1 MFLTFCQDQ
10 QYPTP
15 AGFGRILKPLLKKPA
30 IRKADQSHRAFTDE
44 EELRLLFLS
53 PAYRDG
59 TQAPKRLLGAFYV
72 CSPGRGRVNCVSL
85 MWGRA
90 LRRRSLG
97 DRHQR

>member
-30 IRKADQSHRAFTDE
+30 IRKADQNHRAFTD

-59 TQAPKRLLGAFYV
+59 THKRPSDYWVPLLGLFTGARQGELCQLNV
-72 CSPGRGRVNCVSL
+72 GTCAAKAISG
-85 MWGRA
+85 
-90 LRRRSLG
+90 
-97 DRHQR
+97 